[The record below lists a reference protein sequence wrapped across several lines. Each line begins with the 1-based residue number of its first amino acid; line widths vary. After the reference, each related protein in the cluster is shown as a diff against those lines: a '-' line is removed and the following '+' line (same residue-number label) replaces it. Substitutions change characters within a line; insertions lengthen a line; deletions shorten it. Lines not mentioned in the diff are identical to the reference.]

1 MGAIAFAFCWN
12 PDNAHKTEHRAFLA
26 QNQQPSAATE
36 AFADAQLRPTKETQR
51 SSLVNFP
58 IFLSEMGQQNGN
70 VVRALAARSRNIC
83 ATRKIVFIKRR
94 LVRVARLLGCVHLE
108 AAMHNRNSGT
118 GSQIGF
124 DFGIEQAQH
133 QTDAVDA
140 RCAVVLNKNT
150 K

>member
-58 IFLSEMGQQNGN
+58 IFFERNGAAKRQCR
-70 VVRALAARSRNIC
+70 VRACSTPSKYLCDAENRFYHEALSPDCPLIVLRASRC
-83 ATRKIVFIKRR
+83 CHA
-94 LVRVARLLGCVHLE
+94 
-108 AAMHNRNSGT
+108 
-118 GSQIGF
+118 
-124 DFGIEQAQH
+124 
-133 QTDAVDA
+133 
-140 RCAVVLNKNT
+140 
-150 K
+150 

>member
-1 MGAIAFAFCWN
+1 MRNFARPKKRNDLPWL
-12 PDNAHKTEHRAFLA
+12 TFL
-26 QNQQPSAATE
+26 
-36 AFADAQLRPTKETQR
+36 F
-51 SSLVNFP
+51 
-58 IFLSEMGQQNGN
+58 FLSEMGQQNGN

-118 GSQIGF
+118 GSQLGF
-124 DFGIEQAQH
+124 DFGFEQAQH